1 MRRYQVERKRKS
13 AVGKGKTV
21 EDAVKDAL
29 SKLGAKSEDVTTKVL
44 EVPTSGFMGIGAKG
58 AKVEVTLI
66 DKSDEI
72 AKDFLRNVLS
82 TMGIHSLISVELD
95 EENRNMFIKLDIENI
110 GVLIGKHGQTLDSL
124 QYLTSLVVNKNSD
137 EYIRVILDINNYREK
152 RKVTLENLAERL
164 AEKAV
169 RKKMNVELEPMNP
182 YERRII
188 HAYLQGKEGI
198 STYSVDEGINRH
210 LIIEYKG

>member
-1 MRRYQVERKRKS
+1 MEKRKKS
-13 AVGKGKTV
+13 VIGKGKTI
-21 EDAVKDAL
+21 EEAVSDAL
-29 SKLGAKSEDVTTKVL
+29 NKIGASSEDVTTKVL

-72 AKDFLRNVLS
+72 AKDFLKDVLK
-82 TMGIHSLISVELD
+82 TMGINALISVDFD
-95 EENRNMFIKLDIENI
+95 EEDNNMFIKLDLDNMGI
-110 GVLIGKHGQTLDSL
+110 LIGKHGQTLDSL
-124 QYLTSLVVNKNSD
+124 QYLTSLVVNKNSE

-152 RKVTLENLAERL
+152 RKTTLENLAD
-164 AEKAV
+164 KAI
-169 RKKMNVELEPMNP
+169 RRRTNVELEPMNP

-188 HAYLQGKEGI
+188 HSYLQGREGI
-198 STYSVDEGINRH
+198 TTYSVDEGINRH

>member
-1 MRRYQVERKRKS
+1 MEKRKKS
-13 AVGKGKTV
+13 VIGKGKTI
-21 EDAVKDAL
+21 EEAVSDAL
-29 SKLGAKSEDVTTKVL
+29 NKIGASSEDVTTKVL

-72 AKDFLRNVLS
+72 AKDFLKDVLK
-82 TMGIHSLISVELD
+82 TMGINALISVDFD
-95 EENRNMFIKLDIENI
+95 EEDNNMFIKLDLDNMGI
-110 GVLIGKHGQTLDSL
+110 LIGKHGQTLDSL
-124 QYLTSLVVNKNSD
+124 QYLTSLVVNKSSE

-152 RKVTLENLAERL
+152 RKITLENLADKL
-164 AEKAV
+164 ADKAIS
-169 RKKMNVELEPMNP
+169 RRTNVELEPMNP

-188 HAYLQGKEGI
+188 HSYLQGREGI
-198 STYSVDEGINRH
+198 TTYSVDEGINRH

>member
-1 MRRYQVERKRKS
+1 MEKRRKS
-13 AVGKGKTV
+13 VIGKGKTI
-21 EDAVKDAL
+21 EEAVSDAL
-29 SKLGAKSEDVTTKVL
+29 NKIGAKSEDVTTKVL

-72 AKDFLRNVLS
+72 AKDFLKDVLK
-82 TMGIHSLISVELD
+82 TMDIDALISVDFD
-95 EENRNMFIKLDIENI
+95 EESNNMFIKLDLDNMGI
-110 GVLIGKHGQTLDSL
+110 LIGKHGQTLDSL
-124 QYLTSLVVNKNSD
+124 QYLTSLVVNKNSE

-152 RKVTLENLAERL
+152 RKTTLENLADKL
-164 AEKAV
+164 ADKAI
-169 RKKMNVELEPMNP
+169 RRRTNVELEPMNP

-188 HAYLQGKEGI
+188 HSYLQGREDI
-198 STYSVDEGINRH
+198 TTYSVDEGINRH

>member
-1 MRRYQVERKRKS
+1 MEKRRKS
-13 AVGKGKTV
+13 VIGKGKTI
-21 EDAVKDAL
+21 EEAVSDAL
-29 SKLGAKSEDVTTKVL
+29 NKIGAKSEDVTTKVL

-72 AKDFLRNVLS
+72 AKDFLKDVLK
-82 TMGIHSLISVELD
+82 TMGIDALISVDFD
-95 EENRNMFIKLDIENI
+95 EESNNMFIKLDLNNMGI
-110 GVLIGKHGQTLDSL
+110 LIGKHGQTLDSL
-124 QYLTSLVVNKNSD
+124 QYLTSLVVNKSSE

-152 RKVTLENLAERL
+152 RKTTLENLADKL
-164 AEKAV
+164 ADKAI
-169 RKKMNVELEPMNP
+169 RRRENVELEPMNP

-188 HAYLQGKEGI
+188 HSYLQGREDI
-198 STYSVDEGINRH
+198 TTYSVDEGINRH

>member
-1 MRRYQVERKRKS
+1 MEKRRKS
-13 AVGKGKTV
+13 VIGKGKTI
-21 EDAVKDAL
+21 EEAVSDAL
-29 SKLGAKSEDVTTKVL
+29 NKIGAKSEDVTTKVL

-72 AKDFLRNVLS
+72 AKDFLKDVLK
-82 TMGIHSLISVELD
+82 TMDIDALISVDFD
-95 EENRNMFIKLDIENI
+95 EESNNMFIKLDLDNMGI
-110 GVLIGKHGQTLDSL
+110 LIGKHGQTLDSL
-124 QYLTSLVVNKNSD
+124 QYLTSLVVNKSSE

-152 RKVTLENLAERL
+152 RKTTLENLADKL
-164 AEKAV
+164 ADKAI
-169 RKKMNVELEPMNP
+169 RRRENVELEPMNP

-188 HAYLQGKEGI
+188 HSYLQGREDI
-198 STYSVDEGINRH
+198 TTYSVDEGINRH